1 MLTDLLGDILFAI
14 PAIIGVIIL
23 LLIGY
28 LIGTFLGKAVN
39 KTVSKMG
46 IEKAF
51 DQTSSGKVF
60 KSAGMDL
67 SSFLGGATK
76 AFIIAVFFII
86 AVEFLNIS
94 GVVGQYLVSL
104 ASYLPRLIGGILI
117 IVFGITILAE
127 FLSSFVGKILKA
139 VMPESKA
146 QIADMLKNVL
156 LVGLIA
162 VVLLIALD
170 IMYLGGG
177 LIYPLII
184 GFLIIGVGISLTD
197 GLLDS
202 ITRDHKE
209 FASVAGYAKFVLYSV
224 FLLIGTGA
232 IFSTFSGVTNI
243 IANISWAFAIAF
255 AIILVPIVYTMAKR
269 ISGEAK

>member
-1 MLTDLLGDILFAI
+1 
-14 PAIIGVIIL
+14 
-23 LLIGY
+23 
-28 LIGTFLGKAVN
+28 
-39 KTVSKMG
+39 
-46 IEKAF
+46 
-51 DQTSSGKVF
+51 
-60 KSAGMDL
+60 
-67 SSFLGGATK
+67 
-76 AFIIAVFFII
+76 
-86 AVEFLNIS
+86 
-94 GVVGQYLVSL
+94 
-104 ASYLPRLIGGILI
+104 
-117 IVFGITILAE
+117 
-127 FLSSFVGKILKA
+127 
-139 VMPESKA
+139 
-146 QIADMLKNVL
+146 MLKNVL

-209 FASVAGYAKFVLYSV
+209 FSSVAGYAKFVLYSV

-243 IANISWAFAIAF
+243 IANISWAFAIALG
-255 AIILVPIVYTMAKR
+255 IILIPIVYSMAKR